1 MLAKTPVTIVT
12 GFLGAGKTTL
22 IRHLLA
28 HAGRRRLA
36 LIINEFGDVGVD
48 GELLK
53 GCADA
58 ACPREAII
66 ELANGCI
73 CCTVADDFAPAVTA
87 LLARDPKPDHIVIET
102 SGLAL
107 PKPLVKAFDWPDLR
121 TKLTVD
127 GVVAVVDA
135 AAVAEGRFAD
145 DPARIAEQRAAD
157 PSLDHDNPLEEV
169 YEDQLLCADL
179 VVLNK
184 ADLVAPDALER
195 LRAEIARSL
204 PRAVKI
210 AATREGAIDA
220 NVLLGVRAAAEDD
233 LAARPSHHDAEGE
246 HDHDDFDTF
255 VVAIPPT
262 LDADALID
270 RLSEA
275 TQAHDILRIKGFV
288 EVAGKPMRM
297 LVQGVGSRFRRDFDR
312 PWSADEPRGEPACRD
327 RPEGRRPRGGRRGA
341 RRLRSDAHPPHR
353 DPLARRNGRSGRS
366 RPDAGG
372 CRLPLVLRQRP
383 QCARARL

>member
-22 IRHLLA
+22 IRHILA
-28 HAGRRRLA
+28 NAGGRRLA

-48 GELLK
+48 GELLTT
-53 GCADA
+53 CADD

-73 CCTVADDFAPAVTA
+73 CCTVADDFAPAVSA
-87 LLARDPKPDHIVIET
+87 LLAREPKPDHIVIET

-107 PKPLVKAFDWPDLR
+107 PKPLVKAFDWPELR
-121 TKLTVD
+121 TRLTVD

-135 AAVAEGRFAD
+135 AAVADGRFAD

-179 VVLNK
+179 VLLNK
-184 ADLVAPDALER
+184 ADLVEPERLDA
-195 LRAEIARSL
+195 LRAEIAATL

-210 AATREGAIDA
+210 AATREGVVDV
-220 NVLLGVRAAAEDD
+220 NVLLGVKAAAEDD

-255 VVAIPPT
+255 VVTVPAARDP
-262 LDADALID
+262 DALID

-275 TQAHDILRIKGFV
+275 TRAHDILRIKGFV
-288 EVAGKPMRM
+288 EVAGKPMRL
-297 LVQGVGSRFRRDFDR
+297 LVQGVGQRFRRDFDR
-312 PWSADEPRGEPACRD
+312 PWSADEERASRLVVIAQKGVD
-327 RPEGRRPRGGRRGA
+327 RAAVAAALGA
-341 RRLRSDAHPPHR
+341 
-353 DPLARRNGRSGRS
+353 
-366 RPDAGG
+366 
-372 CRLPLVLRQRP
+372 
-383 QCARARL
+383 

>member
-1 MLAKTPVTIVT
+1 MHGRARRAGQMDLCRWRPQPRGECRRHRHRGAPLRRRPRRTRSLARTSASFPQGRHFAHAAARPRPHTLGSPMLAKTPVTIVT

-22 IRHLLA
+22 IRHLIA
-28 HAGRRRLA
+28 NAGGRRLA

-48 GELLK
+48 GQVLK

-58 ACPREAII
+58 ACPSDAII

-87 LLARDPKPDHIVIET
+87 LLARNPKPDHIVIET

-107 PKPLVKAFDWPDLR
+107 PKPLVKAFDWPELR
-121 TKLTVD
+121 TRLTVD
-127 GVVAVVDA
+127 GVIAVVDA

-145 DPARIAEQRAAD
+145 NPARVAEQRAAD

-184 ADLVAPDALER
+184 ADLVEPSRIDA
-195 LRAEIARSL
+195 LRAEISRTL

-210 AATREGAIDA
+210 AATREGVIDA
-220 NVLLGVRAAAEDD
+220 DVLLGFRAAAEDD
-233 LAARPSHHDAEGE
+233 LQARPSHHDADGE

-255 VVAIPPT
+255 VVAIPPA
-262 LDADALID
+262 LDADALIG
-270 RLSEA
+270 RLSE
-275 TQAHDILRIKGFV
+275 
-288 EVAGKPMRM
+288 
-297 LVQGVGSRFRRDFDR
+297 
-312 PWSADEPRGEPACRD
+312 
-327 RPEGRRPRGGRRGA
+327 
-341 RRLRSDAHPPHR
+341 
-353 DPLARRNGRSGRS
+353 
-366 RPDAGG
+366 
-372 CRLPLVLRQRP
+372 
-383 QCARARL
+383 

>member
-28 HAGRRRLA
+28 NAGGRRLA

-48 GELLK
+48 GDLLK
-53 GCADA
+53 GCADS

-87 LLARDPKPDHIVIET
+87 LLAREPRPDHIVIET

-107 PKPLVKAFDWPDLR
+107 PKPLLKAFDWPELR
-121 TKLTVD
+121 TRLTVD

-135 AAVAEGRFAD
+135 VAVAEGRFAD
-145 DPARIAEQRAAD
+145 DPARVAEQRAAD

-184 ADLVAPDALER
+184 ADLIDSEQLEV
-195 LRAEIARSL
+195 LRATIARTL

-210 AATREGAIDA
+210 AATREGVIDV

-233 LAARPSHHDAEGE
+233 LQSRPSHHDAEGV

-255 VVAIPPT
+255 VVAIPAT
-262 LDADALID
+262 RDADALID
-270 RLSEA
+270 RLSEV

-297 LVQGVGSRFRRDFDR
+297 LVQGVGRRFRRDFDR
-312 PWSADEPRGEPACRD
+312 PWSADE
-327 RPEGRRPRGGRRGA
+327 
-341 RRLRSDAHPPHR
+341 
-353 DPLARRNGRSGRS
+353 
-366 RPDAGG
+366 
-372 CRLPLVLRQRP
+372 LRQSRLVVIA
-383 QCARARL
+383 QKGVDRAAVAAALGA